1 MPNLG
6 QIIFAPFN
14 PSNTTQPMRIQEDD
28 KSSPGNRRTKTSRRQ
43 HHSLYSLHI
52 HTINNFCQITLSK
65 MGDQISLAPEPAPK
79 RRKLRKGTQSC
90 WECKRRKAKCIFSDS
105 LGICDSCKR
114 RGTDCVSQDTDENPP
129 PLGSNKH
136 LVDRLGEVEAL
147 VQHLLKQSS
156 ERRSDDRLS
165 PESLGSGRR
174 SHDERR
180 RSDSSPAFLT
190 ETVVDAHEN
199 GVTTVSQDDTNLDG
213 RH

>member
-1 MPNLG
+1 M
-6 QIIFAPFN
+6 
-14 PSNTTQPMRIQEDD
+14 
-28 KSSPGNRRTKTSRRQ
+28 
-43 HHSLYSLHI
+43 
-52 HTINNFCQITLSK
+52 
-65 MGDQISLAPEPAPK
+65 
-79 RRKLRKGTQSC
+79 
-90 WECKRRKAKCIFSDS
+90 
-105 LGICDSCKR
+105 
-114 RGTDCVSQDTDENPP
+114 SQDTDENPP